1 MGRRDQAERPTNAR
15 FVFLAFA
22 AALSLILYL
31 DRICISESAK
41 AIQAE
46 LGLDKFL
53 LGLVFSA
60 FTVGYTLFEVPS
72 GAWGDRSGARRVLCR
87 TVLWWS
93 LFTAL
98 TGCVGGFT
106 LDSGW
111 RLGLPGLGW
120 EVPLL
125 VNGFV
130 VLLAVRFL
138 FGVGEAGAYPNLAK
152 CSGRWFPLR
161 ERGFAR
167 GFLATAGRV
176 GGGLAAG
183 ATVAVTAGAD
193 SLLKDVWPGAG
204 WRVAFWLFGLLGVA
218 WAMVFVRWFR
228 DSPAE
233 HPAVNAAELALI
245 REGAAAPERGGA
257 DGHPAGIPWRALLR
271 STNLWAYSV
280 MGFGSAFA
288 VYLYFTHFP
297 SYLKERH
304 HFGEKWGWVAAG
316 LPMICG
322 AVACTLGGVLT
333 DWLVRRTG
341 SRRWGRR
348 LIGLAGKGGAAVL
361 LFLGAC
367 ADDPVW
373 AVALIA
379 LSAFASDLAL
389 GAHWAVATDTG
400 GRYVATVYGFMNMV
414 AGVGAAL
421 SPVVAGYALERLSPT
436 GTDGVFDPAAREYAW
451 TVVLCVFAAVLAVTS
466 LCWLRIDAEESMV
479 GE

>member
-1 MGRRDQAERPTNAR
+1 
-15 FVFLAFA
+15 
-22 AALSLILYL
+22 
-31 DRICISESAK
+31 
-41 AIQAE
+41 
-46 LGLDKFL
+46 
-53 LGLVFSA
+53 
-60 FTVGYTLFEVPS
+60 
-72 GAWGDRSGARRVLCR
+72 
-87 TVLWWS
+87 
-93 LFTAL
+93 
-98 TGCVGGFT
+98 
-106 LDSGW
+106 
-111 RLGLPGLGW
+111 
-120 EVPLL
+120 
-125 VNGFV
+125 
-130 VLLAVRFL
+130 
-138 FGVGEAGAYPNLAK
+138 
-152 CSGRWFPLR
+152 
-161 ERGFAR
+161 
-167 GFLATAGRV
+167 
-176 GGGLAAG
+176 
-183 ATVAVTAGAD
+183 
-193 SLLKDVWPGAG
+193 
-204 WRVAFWLFGLLGVA
+204 VAFWLFGLLGVA

-245 REGAAAPERGGA
+245 REGAAEPERGSA